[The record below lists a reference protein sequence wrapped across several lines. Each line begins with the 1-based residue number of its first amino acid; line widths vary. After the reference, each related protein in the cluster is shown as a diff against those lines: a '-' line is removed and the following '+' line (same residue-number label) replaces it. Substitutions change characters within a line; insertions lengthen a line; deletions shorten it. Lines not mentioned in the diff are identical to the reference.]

1 MRVAAGVLDPEYGVS
16 GRGLLGAGSAAVGGP
31 GRGRARRSRLRLRAG
46 TATPGVDVL
55 RGGGAVHGWCA
66 RHVQPVC
73 TPASIAPSSLPHN
86 GFPDCRDA
94 MVLVQV
100 VCARRWRSGRHSCR
114 APPGN
119 VRAGDVLPLVGAE
132 AAPEMILTLA
142 YPALS
147 RAAQAVEPGAVASV
161 ISFVP
166 AAEVAGGQAML
177 FRAGQPVQHVADVG
191 AGEQRP
197 VLPHPGAHHCSPY
210 SNSCGLIATAC
221 SAIANLYPALQLMC
235 STVCSMLGS
244 APSEELPSLPIS
256 SFSNCSDA
264 P

>member
-1 MRVAAGVLDPEYGVS
+1 
-16 GRGLLGAGSAAVGGP
+16 
-31 GRGRARRSRLRLRAG
+31 
-46 TATPGVDVL
+46 
-55 RGGGAVHGWCA
+55 
-66 RHVQPVC
+66 
-73 TPASIAPSSLPHN
+73 
-86 GFPDCRDA
+86 
-94 MVLVQV
+94 
-100 VCARRWRSGRHSCR
+100 
-114 APPGN
+114 
-119 VRAGDVLPLVGAE
+119 
-132 AAPEMILTLA
+132 MILTLA

-147 RAAQAVEPGAVASV
+147 KAAQAVEPGAVASV

-166 AAEVAGGQAML
+166 AAEVADGQAML

-221 SAIANLYPALQLMC
+221 SAIANLHPALQLMC

-244 APSEELPSLPIS
+244 APSEELPSLAIS